1 MFERIER
8 PLSEIL
14 LWLESK
20 KVFIAKI
27 VPPSVSFTATSSSS
41 SSSVSLSSSVR
52 VDKSKVE
59 SKKGEKIEDDKRNG
73 EEINGEERNEERK
86 EERRVEDIN
95 SVTHLLNLID
105 RTRTTTED
113 IIIEREAEIARQIT
127 LKSMLLQQNAL
138 DADLRAVTDMQN
150 NTHQTVRPVYTVFN
164 FYLTTSTYDFFFY
177 GKLLSFIFF
186 VLFMIFKLVL

>member
-59 SKKGEKIEDDKRNG
+59 SKKGEKIEEDRKVERNG
-73 EEINGEERNEERK
+73 EEINGEERK

>member
-1 MFERIER
+1 M
-8 PLSEIL
+8 
-14 LWLESK
+14 
-20 KVFIAKI
+20 
-27 VPPSVSFTATSSSS
+27 
-41 SSSVSLSSSVR
+41 
-52 VDKSKVE
+52 DKSKVE
-59 SKKGEKIEDDKRNG
+59 SKKGEKIEEDRKVERNG
-73 EEINGEERNEERK
+73 EEINGEERK